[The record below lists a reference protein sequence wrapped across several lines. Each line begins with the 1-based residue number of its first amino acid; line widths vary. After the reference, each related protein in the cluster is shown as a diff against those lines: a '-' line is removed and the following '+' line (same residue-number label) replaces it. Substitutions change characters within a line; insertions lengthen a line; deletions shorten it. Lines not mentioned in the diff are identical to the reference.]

1 MANDPRHQ
9 RALSPDEVAA
19 EVAAILTAAERD
31 ARATIEAARRRPELS
46 SATRSD
52 RADRQPGA
60 GAPPAGGNDG
70 RVPGVLAELTQAV
83 ASLTSRVEAVE
94 TALTG
99 RSEAASEGPPSP
111 PFPAWERAKSPAVT
125 GGADGGRAQR
135 VRAVD
140 LALRGFS
147 RAQIAAELRASLSE
161 PEVERLLDEV
171 LERT

>member
-46 SATRSD
+46 SATRAD

-60 GAPPAGGNDG
+60 GSPAANGNDC
-70 RVPGVLAELTQAV
+70 RVPGVLAELTQVV
-83 ASLTSRVEAVE
+83 ASLTRRVEAIE
-94 TALTG
+94 TALTA
-99 RSEAASEGPPSP
+99 RSETASEAPPSP
-111 PFPAWERAKSPAVT
+111 PFPAWERAKSPPGTQA
-125 GGADGGRAQR
+125 ADGGRAQR

-147 RAQIAAELRASLSE
+147 RAQIAAELRASMSE

-171 LERT
+171 LERP